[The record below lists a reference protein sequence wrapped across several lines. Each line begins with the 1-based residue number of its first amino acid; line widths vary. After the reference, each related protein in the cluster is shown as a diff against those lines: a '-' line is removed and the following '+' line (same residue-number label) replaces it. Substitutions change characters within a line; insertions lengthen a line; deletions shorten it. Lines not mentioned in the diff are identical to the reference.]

1 MKKKISTKKMTA
13 LPLPNA
19 DKITNLEEI
28 YPLLPLDFSKTKT
41 STPVPGSQTD
51 QYSPVFKNS
60 YVKDGELVGYL
71 HPKYKTF
78 YHLFQENLKI
88 HAQNK
93 SIGYRVKDSKT
104 GQFSSEFHFETYQ
117 QLAEKRDY
125 AGSGFL
131 HLVSEYAPNADID
144 NFILTLFSANKP
156 EWIVSDLGTHAYSIP
171 NTPLYDTLG
180 TTAIKYILNLTETP
194 IIVLSKNK
202 VEKILNVDSKFLK
215 ILITIEDL
223 DPTEDAILIKDAESK
238 GYMILDFKKL
248 LAIGKEHLKPH
259 RVPTPDT
266 LYTISFTS
274 GTTGIPKGVEL
285 KHSHVMASGSFLF
298 IHVTFPKNPVS
309 LVLLPLA
316 HVYERSKII
325 YELGKGAA
333 IAFPSNPENP
343 KTFLDDIKILK
354 PSHISAVPRLYSRI
368 ESGIKEKIKSTP
380 GFKGAILRFAVNYKL
395 NHNDDEFLVKILDSL
410 IINKIKQQVGFGN
423 LDFLISGGS
432 PLAGESIYYLRK
444 VLNSG
449 FYQGYGSSETFGGI
463 AITTKFNEDTSRC
476 GSIGVTSEFKLR
488 NLPEMNYTFDS
499 NRSGELILRG
509 TQVFNTYYKN
519 PEATS
524 DSVDSEGWF
533 STGDIAQVDEFG
545 SIAIIDRVKN
555 FFKLA
560 QGEYIASEKIENF
573 YSGNN
578 SFINQIFVYG
588 DSFQSYLIGIIGIE
602 EPMLLKLIKN
612 SSSLGSKVSTH
623 EQLLAKLN
631 DLEVRKFVLKE
642 LNNNIEHT
650 GLYSFEKLKNIHLAI
665 EPFNT
670 EDDTIT
676 PTLKLKRPNA
686 KKKFQTTIDE
696 LYKEGPIV

>member
-1 MKKKISTKKMTA
+1 MTA
-13 LPLPNA
+13 LPLPGAENV
-19 DKITNLEEI
+19 KVLEDV
-28 YPLLPLDFSKTKT
+28 YPLLPLPFSKTKT
-41 STPVPGSQTD
+41 STAIPNSQTD
-51 QYSPVFKNS
+51 EYSPVFRNS
-60 YVKDGELVGYL
+60 YLKGGDLVGYM
-71 HPKYKTF
+71 HPKYQTF
-78 YHLFQENLKI
+78 YHLFQESLRI
-88 HAQNK
+88 HAKNNA
-93 SIGYRVKDSKT
+93 IGYRIKDPKT
-104 GQFSSEFHFETYQ
+104 GEFSSKFHFETYEE
-117 QLAEKRDY
+117 LALKRDY

-131 HLVSEYAPNADID
+131 HLVSEYAPNVDLD

-180 TTAIKYILNLTETP
+180 TTAMKYILNLTETP

-202 VEKILNVDSKFLK
+202 VEKVLGIDSNTLK
-215 ILITIEDL
+215 ILITVEDL
-223 DPTEDAILIKDAESK
+223 DENDTTIIKDAESK
-238 GYMILDFKKL
+238 GYKILDFKTL
-248 LAIGKEHLKPH
+248 LKIGKENLKPH

-309 LVLLPLA
+309 LVILPLA
-316 HVYERSKII
+316 HVYERSKIV
-325 YELGKGAA
+325 YELGRGAA
-333 IAFPSNPENP
+333 IGFPSNPENP
-343 KTFLDDIKILK
+343 KTFLDDIKVLK

-368 ESGIKEKIKSTP
+368 ESGIKEKVKTTP
-380 GFKGAILRFAVNYKL
+380 GLKGSILRFSVNYKL
-395 NHNDDEFLVKILDSL
+395 THKDDEFFVKILDSL
-410 IINKIKQQVGFGN
+410 IINKIKQQVGFEN

-432 PLAGESIYYLRK
+432 PLAGESIFYLRK

-449 FYQGYGSSETFGGI
+449 FYQGYGSSETFGGM
-463 AITTKFNEDTSRC
+463 AITTRNNEDTSRC
-476 GSIGVTSEFKLR
+476 GAIGVTSEFKLR

-509 TQVFNTYYKN
+509 PQIFNTYFKN
-519 PEATS
+519 PEATAE
-524 DSVDSEGWF
+524 SVDSEGWF

-588 DSFQSYLIGIIGIE
+588 DSYQSFLVGIIGIE
-602 EPMLLKLIKN
+602 EPLLLKLIQN
-612 SSSLGSKVSTH
+612 SPLKSKCSTH
-623 EQLLAKLN
+623 EQLLSNMN
-631 DLEVRKFVLKE
+631 DLEFRRFILKE
-642 LNNNIEHT
+642 LNANIEHT
-650 GLYSFEKLKNIHLAI
+650 GLYSFEKLKNIHLAV
-665 EPFNT
+665 EPFKT
-670 EDDTIT
+670 EEDTIT

-686 KKKFQTTIDE
+686 KKLFQTTIDE